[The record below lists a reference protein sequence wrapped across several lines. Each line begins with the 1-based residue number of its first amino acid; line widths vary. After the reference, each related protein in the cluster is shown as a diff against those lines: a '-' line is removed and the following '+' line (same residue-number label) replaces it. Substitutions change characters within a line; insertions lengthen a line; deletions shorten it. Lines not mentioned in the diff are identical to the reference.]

1 MPLPSSGELTFI
13 QVAGELSATTSDMSL
28 RTFSSTAGKS
38 VPDSLNEFHGYSAVV
53 VPTMGAFSRTS
64 TSYTSM
70 NFSQVISSNGGGTIT
85 SYGYQYGTSG
95 YTTTITISNSN
106 PGSSFSFSRSGLS
119 ANTNYYVRGWA
130 TNSAGTSYSS
140 GGTFRTNAYPASG
153 TYQLSYCSG
162 CTLYYRYHNGSGG
175 TYNVSQGTNNAAC
188 GCQLRIASVSCSGD
202 PFLCCSVPGCGNL
215 TNDDYNGL
223 QSAITCDGP
232 PGNWTCTLGA
242 YSSNTGTCTL
252 YWGRGSSW
260 GDASIATTNTNSI
273 GSGRCTG
280 ASFTQYMN

>member
-70 NFSQVISSNGGGTIT
+70 NFSQAISSNGGGTIT

-95 YTTTITISNSN
+95 YTTTITVSNSN

-119 ANTNYYVRGWA
+119 ANTNYYVRG
-130 TNSAGTSYSS
+130 TYRTS
-140 GGTFRTNAYPASG
+140 AYPAAG
-153 TYQLSYCSG
+153 TYQTSYCSG

-175 TYNVSQGTNNAAC
+175 TYDTSQGINNSAC

-202 PFLCCSVPGCGNL
+202 PFLCCSAPGCGNL

-242 YSSNTGTCTL
+242 YAGDTGTCTL
-252 YWGRGSSW
+252 YWGRGSGW
-260 GDASIATTNTNSI
+260 GDASIATTNTNSV